1 MSLSVPYLRILKIT
15 KHIADAI
22 LKQSK
27 DLNFFLS
34 RDTQNDVLIV
44 IAKDNID
51 LNPTSNAATMDY
63 HGAGLSLIQ
72 MHSKKS
78 EITVYDY
85 INAMDNFIH
94 SLKIDSLPEE
104 HSQISTF
111 VSDLAGF
118 SKLRF
123 SILNQAVRQG
133 NEWLDTMVGYRI
145 ISLRNNTRIVE
156 RALLLCLLFYMK
168 KYICINIVTN

>member
-78 EITVYDY
+78 ESTVYDY
-85 INAMDNFIH
+85 IYTMDNSIH

-118 SKLRF
+118 CARKFNDPEEIPSLDF
-123 SILNQAVRQG
+123 LYSIKQSGKEMNGWIQ
-133 NEWLDTMVGYRI
+133 WLGIVSSLSEI
-145 ISLRNNTRIVE
+145 IQES
-156 RALLLCLLFYMK
+156 
-168 KYICINIVTN
+168 